1 MVRRPRHRRLT
12 VWLAVFAL
20 LFQQVAM
27 AAYVCAKEAAPADSS
42 VAAPECHE
50 AVATD
55 LARCHE
61 HCNPTNA
68 VAEHAAPLTVPA
80 VLIGAADLPVPRPAS
95 SSCDFRHAPRHPWAT
110 APPLNLR
117 FCSLQI

>member
-1 MVRRPRHRRLT
+1 MLRRPRHRRLT

-20 LFQQVAM
+20 LFQQLAM
-27 AAYVCAKEAAPADSS
+27 AAYVCAKEAPAVSS

-50 AVATD
+50 DVETD

-80 VLIGAADLPVPRPAS
+80 ALIGAADLPVPKPLHAAHG
-95 SSCDFRHAPRHPWAT
+95 FRHAPRHPWAT